1 MLEHIERRIS
11 RALQPVQGTVGQPKQ
26 CPVLP
31 TSPSPCGSLGVST
44 GQRRVRKNVS
54 HIADVQVRG
63 FERSEVATTVELA
76 PVDTDFEVDQ
86 PPELIG
92 VLRLLAGR
100 LANAVSSI
108 EQSSHPRTTQ

>member
-1 MLEHIERRIS
+1 VTVHAPAQTIS
-11 RALQPVQGTVGQPKQ
+11 QRVPQAVLVEALDDRTCAVHAGADTPHQLALHLL
-26 CPVLP
+26 VL
-31 TSPSPCGSLGVST
+31 
-44 GQRRVRKNVS
+44 
-54 HIADVQVRG
+54 
-63 FERSEVATTVELA
+63 
-76 PVDTDFEVDQ
+76 DTDFEVDQ